1 MISSSRMELLE
12 LFLPVASNSPTKT
25 FFVMGCKGP
34 ISHLFHKR
42 VFQHRTNWSIVVS
55 LQKHQHLVLGEM
67 PQLPKNL
74 CKPLPRKNLNHKAP
88 RFLQP
93 SENSRCSIIRENR
106 WRMGLTYPFKTSLVL
121 LNGFELDFVQ
131 KLLNIQ
137 CMHGPHG
144 KENPSSWMLLSNNCS
159 TIPNIH
165 DIYILIFH
173 EHDKHTQSHD
183 HEFWIFMQ
191 KPANQGIIL
200 FEIKV
205 RTMKKGT
212 CWIGPN

>member
-1 MISSSRMELLE
+1 MMISSSRMELLE

-42 VFQHRTNWSIVVS
+42 VFQHRTNWSITVS

-67 PQLPKNL
+67 PQLPKKL
-74 CKPLPRKNLNHKAP
+74 CKPLPHKNLNHKAH

-121 LNGFELDFVQ
+121 LSGFELDFVH
-131 KLLNIQ
+131 KLLHIQ
-137 CMHGPHG
+137 CVHGPHG
-144 KENPSSWMLLSNNCS
+144 KENPSSLNVAEQQLLDYPQHS
-159 TIPNIH
+159 
-165 DIYILIFH
+165 
-173 EHDKHTQSHD
+173 
-183 HEFWIFMQ
+183 
-191 KPANQGIIL
+191 
-200 FEIKV
+200 
-205 RTMKKGT
+205 
-212 CWIGPN
+212 